1 MDITIISDK
10 FQVKSAIMI
19 FDIKDLIEPT
29 VIGFYKR
36 CEVIQI
42 SYYEGQHENESNIFT
57 LLIFDELEYDGKH
70 EQYLTNNKN
79 KINKKFKLSIK
90 KFYLKIEEAISLY
103 TKLKEPPVNDKILD
117 KYYLNNKNLKLL
129 PFQFI
134 SSNED
139 IRINNVLKNN
149 FGSGSYIFEFF
160 DENKKFNFAFEGND
174 TKIFN
179 KISEMVREVIPIDL
193 STCSDCLG
201 NYIFQLPVNLL
212 NVHTNKNN
220 NSIKID
226 FFWNSKLENNPNC
239 LINISSK
246 HDGNYLFNILEK
258 YNNQS
263 TQEIEVLSTGTEYTI
278 KIWNSDLNL
287 LLYEYTG
294 GFIEQFRII
303 TQTNPCNRMF
313 LNDGEK
319 ITVPIK
325 SKSKLSEDKNY
336 LYYKDNAVY
345 EKNLKNLEKEL
356 KFKRYWKDDN
366 ALKDI
371 IKLINEYGENG
382 VCILDPYLESKDILN
397 TLMHLKFYNA
407 KIRAITS
414 LNNSECDNKKSSK
427 KDKIEEYKKLLDDSI
442 INSCGL
448 NLEFRAQ
455 YDNIGKP
462 FHDRFLIFPGD
473 LANFKKPVV
482 FSLGTS
488 LNSYGKNLHILQEV
502 SHPQYIVDE
511 FEQLWDE
518 LKNHDRCLIWSY
530 PE

>member
-1 MDITIISDK
+1 
-10 FQVKSAIMI
+10 MI
-19 FDIKDLIEPT
+19 FNIKDLIKPS

-42 SYYEGQHENESNIFT
+42 SYYEGQHENENNIFT

-79 KINKKFKLSIK
+79 KITKRFMLSIK
-90 KFYLKIEEAISLY
+90 KFYLKIEEAISIY
-103 TKLKEPPVNDKILD
+103 NKLKEQNFDDEITD
-117 KYYLNNKNLKLL
+117 KYYLKDETLKLL

-134 SSNED
+134 SSDED
-139 IRINNVLKNN
+139 TRINNVLKNN

-174 TKIFN
+174 TKLFN
-179 KISEMVREVIPIDL
+179 KISSMINEIIPIDL

-212 NVHTNKNN
+212 NVNTSKNN
-220 NSIKID
+220 NSIKIN
-226 FFWNSKLENNPNC
+226 FFWHPQLKNNPNC
-239 LINISSK
+239 LINIYSK
-246 HDGNYLFNILEK
+246 IDGNYLFNTLEK
-258 YNNQS
+258 YNNQDM
-263 TQEIEVLSTGTEYTI
+263 QEIEVLGTGIEYTI
-278 KIWNSDLNL
+278 KIWNCDLNL
-287 LLYEYTG
+287 LLYEDNG
-294 GFIEQFRII
+294 GFIEQIKVI
-303 TQTNPCNRMF
+303 TQTTPCKRIF
-313 LNDGEK
+313 LTDNEK

-325 SKSKLSEDKNY
+325 SESRLLEDKTY
-336 LYYKDNAVY
+336 LHYRNNAIY
-345 EKNLKNLEKEL
+345 EKNLKKLEKEL
-356 KFKRYWKDDN
+356 KFKRYWKDDD

-371 IKLINEYGENG
+371 INLINEYGENG

-397 TLMHLKFYNA
+397 TLIHLKFYNA

-414 LNNSECDNKKSSK
+414 LNSSECDKKSSK
-427 KDKIEEYKKLLDDSI
+427 KEKIGEYKKLLDESI
-442 INSCGL
+442 IDGCGL

-455 YDNIGKP
+455 YDSIGKP

-473 LANFKKPVV
+473 LMNLKKPIV

-511 FEQLWDE
+511 FEQLWNE
-518 LKNHDRCLIWSY
+518 LKKHDRCLIWSY
-530 PE
+530 PK